1 MADKTSAPDVSG
13 GDTGAAA
20 DGGASTVPGPTE
32 AEVSLLPP
40 PADDEAREARRVARA
55 YPGHREADVL
65 ASDGRVVLL
74 RPMTPA
80 DAQRL
85 VDFHGGLS
93 ARTRYLRYFGPYPII
108 TPRDLQR
115 FVVVDHR
122 YREALIMVLG
132 DEIIAVGR
140 YEHLPEGDG
149 MSAEVAFVVA
159 DAHQGRGL
167 GPILLEHL
175 AAAAA
180 ESGLH
185 RFVADVL
192 AENLAM
198 LTVFQQAGYTV
209 ERRFEEGVIRL
220 EFAID
225 PNDVQVTVRNRRESA
240 AEARNVGN
248 ILRPRSVAVIG
259 ASTDPTKVGNVV
271 LTNLLRAGFTGP
283 VYPVHAER
291 TSVAGVRAYPSV
303 SDIPDDIDLAV
314 AAVPADMIEQVLD
327 DCLAKE
333 VRALVIVSSGFS
345 EAGNAGRRRE
355 RALVRAARAH
365 GMRVVG
371 PAALGVANTD
381 PAVSLNATLAPRMPT
396 AGRIGFFCQSGALGI
411 AILDQAASRGLGLS
425 TFVSAGNRADLSG
438 NDLLQYWDTDDSTDL
453 VLLYLETLGN
463 ARKFTRIAR
472 RVSRRKPIIAVKSG
486 RGAAPPAVV
495 SGAAVDDTIVR
506 TLFEQVGVIQVGSIL
521 ELFDCAALIG
531 YQPLPQ
537 GPRVAV
543 VSNSTALGVLAVGSC
558 RRAGL
563 DAFDPIDVGAASGGH
578 VLAAT
583 VAEQLRRHDVDAV
596 IAVFVPPVAVRVSE
610 FAGELLEATSGSDK
624 PVLTTFLANE
634 GIPDVLARGADGVAE
649 FGSIPSYP
657 DPDRAVAALARAW
670 RYVEWRSAP
679 EPRPIRPDGIDR
691 DAARAVL
698 DSVLEN
704 EPGGGEIGDVQT
716 GELLRCYGLELPPF
730 RRVDNAE
737 AAVAAAEEIGYPVVV
752 KALDVNWRHRPDLG
766 GVRLDL
772 TGPDAVRQA
781 YRDLTAEI
789 GSPWAQVQV
798 RVPKGI
804 GCSVRANDDPAF
816 GPLVSFGLS
825 GVIPALF
832 SDRAYAVVPIS
843 HEEAVGLVDAPRA
856 APLLNGDNTRPGAD
870 KAALADVVE
879 RIATLVSDF
888 PEVVSVVC
896 DPILS
901 SPDGAFITDARAWL
915 RPEESNAEGPRRLW

>member
-1 MADKTSAPDVSG
+1 MTENNSARDKPG
-13 GDTGAAA
+13 GGTDTVAA
-20 DGGASTVPGPTE
+20 DATPAQPE
-32 AEVSLLPP
+32 APPLLPP
-40 PADDEAREARRVARA
+40 PADDEAREKLRIGRE
-55 YPGHREADVL
+55 YPPHREADVL

-74 RPMTPA
+74 RPMTPD

-93 ARTRYLRYFGPYPII
+93 ARTRFLRYFGPYPVI
-108 TPRDLQR
+108 TPRDLHR
-115 FVVVDHR
+115 FVVVDHK
-122 YREALIMVLG
+122 YREALIMLLG

-149 MSAEVAFVVA
+149 LSAEVAFVVA
-159 DAHQGRGL
+159 DSHQGRGL

-175 AAAAA
+175 AAAAG

-192 AENLAM
+192 AENQAM

-248 ILRPRSVAVIG
+248 MLRPRSVAVIG
-259 ASTDPTKVGNVV
+259 ASADPNKVGNVV

-283 VYPVHAER
+283 VFPVHAER

-303 SDIPDDIDLAV
+303 RDIPDDVDLAV
-314 AAVPADMIEQVLD
+314 AAVPADAIDAVLD
-327 DCLAKE
+327 DCLEKG
-333 VRALVIVSSGFS
+333 VRAIVIVSSGFS
-345 EAGNAGRRRE
+345 EAGNAGRQRE

-381 PAVSLNATLAPRMPT
+381 PAISLNATLAPRMPS

-411 AILDQAASRGLGLS
+411 AILDQAATRGLGLS

-438 NDLLQYWDTDDSTDL
+438 NDLLQYWDTDDATDM

-486 RGAAPPAVV
+486 RGAAPPSVA

-506 TLFEQVGVIQVGSIL
+506 TLFEQVGVIQVGSIS
-521 ELFDCAALIG
+521 ELFDTAALIG

-543 VSNSTALGVLAVGSC
+543 VSNSTALGVLAVVSC

-563 DAFDPIDVGAASGGH
+563 DAFDPIDVGAAADGH
-578 VLAAT
+578 TLAVA
-583 VAEQLRRHDVDAV
+583 VAEQLRRHDVDSV
-596 IAVFVPPVAVRVSE
+596 IAVFVPPVTVRVSE
-610 FAGELLEATSGSDK
+610 FASELLGATSGSDK
-624 PVLTTFLANE
+624 PVLTTFLAAE
-634 GIPDVLARGADGVAE
+634 GIPDVLARGIDESGGVAG

-670 RYVEWRSAP
+670 RYVAWRATP
-679 EPRPIRPDGIDR
+679 EPRPVRPDGIDR
-691 DAARAVL
+691 AAARVL
-698 DSVLEN
+698 IDGFLEK
-704 EPGGGEIGDVQT
+704 EPSGGELSDVDT
-716 GELLRCYGLELPPF
+716 AKLLRCYGLELPAF
-730 RRVDNAE
+730 KRVDNAE
-737 AAVAAAEEIGYPVVV
+737 DAVAAAEEIGYPVVV
-752 KALDVNWRHRPDLG
+752 KALDVGWRHRPDLG

-772 TGPDAVRQA
+772 TGVDAVRQA
-781 YRDLTAEI
+781 YNDLTAEI
-789 GSPWAQVQV
+789 GSPWVQVQV

-832 SDRAYAVVPIS
+832 NDRSYAVVPIS
-843 HEEAVGLVDAPRA
+843 REEAVGLVDAPRA
-856 APLLNGDNTRPGAD
+856 APLLNGDSTREGVD
-870 KAALADVVE
+870 KSAVADVVE

-888 PEVVSVVC
+888 PEVPSIVC

-901 SPDGAFITDARAWL
+901 SPDGAFITDARAWV
-915 RPEESNAEGPRRLW
+915 RPEDTNAEGPRRLW